1 VRFIAANDNLDTANG
16 YDILSVFR
24 DVFNEYYVADTS
36 KKIRAVKRNSALQGK
51 AIGKLPY
58 GYRTDGDDL
67 SVWLPDEEA
76 AKIVKEM
83 FTLFTTGMG
92 IADIC
97 RFFSERG
104 TPTPEAHKSGKTAG
118 TLWGVSSVC
127 QMLVDPVYIGR
138 YTSHKVTTLS
148 YKNKKRVVHPESE
161 WIVIENHHPPLVDI
175 ETFET
180 AQRLRG
186 TRRKYTK
193 LGEKSILSGLVWCND
208 CGGTLSYARQGAKGD
223 YPNFICKTY
232 RSANIKNEHRCTRHG
247 IRVSDLEQIVFEKIR
262 EAVKMA
268 IGNEKAFAARVHKSA
283 NTNTEKLIK
292 TKTAELGK
300 AQRRIVELD
309 KIIKRIYEDH
319 IAGKF
324 DDVRFAK
331 LLEEYETEQALL
343 TADTNA
349 LHDEISGLKQH
360 SANVQSF
367 MKVVERY
374 GEIEELTEETARAFV
389 EKVVVHEAVFATG
402 TKRKKLSQ
410 QVDIH
415 LTFIGQFNSD

>member
-1 VRFIAANDNLDTANG
+1 
-16 YDILSVFR
+16 
-24 DVFNEYYVADTS
+24 
-36 KKIRAVKRNSALQGK
+36 
-51 AIGKLPY
+51 
-58 GYRTDGDDL
+58 
-67 SVWLPDEEA
+67 
-76 AKIVKEM
+76 M
-83 FTLFTTGMG
+83 
-92 IADIC
+92 
-97 RFFSERG
+97 
-104 TPTPEAHKSGKTAG
+104 
-118 TLWGVSSVC
+118 
-127 QMLVDPVYIGR
+127 
-138 YTSHKVTTLS
+138 
-148 YKNKKRVVHPESE
+148 
-161 WIVIENHHPPLVDI
+161 DI
-175 ETFET
+175 ETFEI
-180 AQRLRG
+180 AQRLRD

-232 RSANIKNEHRCTRHG
+232 RSANINNEHRCTRHG

-292 TKTAELGK
+292 TKTVELGK
-300 AQRRIVELD
+300 AERRIAELD

-324 DDVRFAK
+324 DDARFAK
-331 LLEEYETEQALL
+331 LLEDYETEQALL
-343 TADTNA
+343 TADTDA
-349 LHDEISGLKQH
+349 LQDEISELKQH

-389 EKVVVHEAVFATG
+389 EKIVVHEAVFATG